1 MLVYFISGAE
11 IFVIFLIVL
20 LLFGAD
26 KIPDIAKGLG
36 KGIRQVKDATQEIKT
51 EIQKSAK
58 SKGVNTKSISD
69 QIDKV
74 KEDIDDITGSLPP
87 YDKSIILGPINANSF
102 AKQIEW

>member
-58 SKGVNTKSISD
+58 NKGVDTKSISD

-74 KEDIDDITGSLPP
+74 KEDIDDITGSIKRDL
-87 YDKSIILGPINANSF
+87 
-102 AKQIEW
+102 